1 LIKILMVIMAF
12 CFAIVCSRIV
22 YYLIDLKLP
31 ENNITNDN
39 RRNK

>member
-31 ENNITNDN
+31 ENNIIYN
-39 RRNK
+39 RRYK